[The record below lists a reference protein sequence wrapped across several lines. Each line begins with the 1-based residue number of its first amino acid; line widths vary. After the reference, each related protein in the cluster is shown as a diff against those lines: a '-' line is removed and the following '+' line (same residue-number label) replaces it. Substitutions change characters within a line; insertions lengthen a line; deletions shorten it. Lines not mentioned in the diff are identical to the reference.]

1 MAGRVIFYWFRLV
14 YLVVAVQTLSQNQM
28 PVIVVEI
35 IEANLVGDHNV
46 RKS

>member
-1 MAGRVIFYWFRLV
+1 MAGRVIFYWFRPV

-35 IEANLVGDHNV
+35 IEANLTGDHNV